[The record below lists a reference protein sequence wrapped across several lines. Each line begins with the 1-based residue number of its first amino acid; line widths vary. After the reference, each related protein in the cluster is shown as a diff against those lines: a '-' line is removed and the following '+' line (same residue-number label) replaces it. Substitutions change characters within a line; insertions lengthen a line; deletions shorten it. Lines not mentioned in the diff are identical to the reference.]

1 MSGRNVVWRS
11 HPLVDEFP
19 RSALLPL
26 AILAASCAVALAF
39 KEAGYGLIAIA
50 ALAGSLARYLLPT
63 SYELRE
69 DGAVLRFLGRSRL
82 VPWGEVKR
90 VEVGR
95 DGVLLSPFARRSR
108 LDSFRGT
115 FLRFKGNRDE
125 VVSFVRRQVASHAEA
140 GRGAPPRLRP

>member
-1 MSGRNVVWRS
+1 MVWRS

-19 RSALLPL
+19 RSVLLPV
-26 AILAASCAVALAF
+26 AILAAACAASVAFSGL
-39 KEAGYGLIAIA
+39 GYGLIAA
-50 ALAGSLARYLLPT
+50 AVLTASLGRYLLPT

-69 DGAVLRFLGRSRL
+69 DGAVVHFLGRGRR

-95 DGVLLSPFARRSR
+95 DGVFLSPFPERSR

-115 FLRFKGNRDE
+115 FLRFNGNRDE
-125 VVSFVRRQVASHAEA
+125 VLGFVHEKVAAA
-140 GRGAPPRLRP
+140 QGGASPRLRP